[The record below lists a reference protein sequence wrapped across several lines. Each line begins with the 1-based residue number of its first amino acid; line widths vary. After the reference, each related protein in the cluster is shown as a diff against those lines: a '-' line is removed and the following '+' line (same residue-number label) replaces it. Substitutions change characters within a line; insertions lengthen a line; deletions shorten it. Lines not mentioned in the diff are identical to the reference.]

1 MTFWRRIESWYI
13 GLRGGKLFRLPIADR
28 RLSTVDQNLSVQI
41 HQSAIGIRKSAIPG
55 GATVLALCF
64 CAFLV
69 RPLHAQ
75 VESVEST
82 AATHY
87 FWVSNGR
94 VEGHLALNHSPSGA
108 FSPDSSTL
116 VVEHGDKVALME
128 LANGAMGKVL
138 HPHLDDISDLDVE
151 SADFLTPT
159 RLFLLAVGL
168 IHEKGSKGV
177 LPRTP
182 LLGFQWYIDQDNLF
196 EKLNAIGGH
205 PGVGPV
211 FYFPQIKHLGIYT
224 PKAFEFWNPESH
236 RGGDVSVPELTRKPN
251 LFAVSPDGHWML
263 LAQIESSSTPDPVVV
278 ELREHKIVDS
288 LRGHQATV
296 LDISFARDSS
306 RVVTACED
314 GKVRIWSV
322 PDWKL
327 LQTLS
332 GHQGPVHWAEF
343 SPDGNWVVSGSEDKT
358 VRVWSADGKLE
369 QTLEESQAP
378 ILTVAF
384 SPNGEY
390 LAASSEQN
398 VLVWRRRRQ

>member
-1 MTFWRRIESWYI
+1 MKPCHSEERSGEESAFVVRKKQI
-13 GLRGGKLFRLPIADR
+13 PLPRLRDRNDRRGGGNRKSVIPAGRTILALF
-28 RLSTVDQNLSVQI
+28 LSVLLVQ
-41 HQSAIGIRKSAIPG
+41 PG
-55 GATVLALCF
+55 
-64 CAFLV
+64 
-69 RPLHAQ
+69 HAQ

-82 AATHY
+82 QPLHY
-87 FWVSNGR
+87 FWVSHGR
-94 VEGHLALNHSPSGA
+94 VEGHLALTHSPSGA
-108 FSPDSSTL
+108 FSPDGSTL
-116 VVEHGDKVALME
+116 AVEQRDKVALLE
-128 LANGAMGKVL
+128 LASGGMRKVL
-138 HPHLDDISDLDVE
+138 HPHLEEITDLDIE

-159 RLFLLAVGL
+159 RLFLLGLGL

-182 LLGFQWYIDQDNLF
+182 LLAFQWYIDQDSLF
-196 EKLNAIGGH
+196 EKLNAIGSR
-205 PGVGPV
+205 PGIGPV
-211 FYFPQIKHLGIYT
+211 FYFPRIMHLGIYT

-236 RGGDVSVPELTRKPN
+236 RGGEVSVPELTRKPN
-251 LFAVSPDGHWML
+251 LFAVSPDGHWL
-263 LAQIESSSTPDPVVV
+263 LAAQIESSSTPDPVVV

-296 LDISFARDSS
+296 LSISFTRDGS

-358 VRVWSADGKLE
+358 VRIWSVDGKLQ

-390 LAASSEQN
+390 VVASSEQN
-398 VLVWRRRRQ
+398 VLVWKRGRQ

>member
-1 MTFWRRIESWYI
+1 M
-13 GLRGGKLFRLPIADR
+13 A
-28 RLSTVDQNLSVQI
+28 
-41 HQSAIGIRKSAIPG
+41 AI
-55 GATVLALCF
+55 LALCL
-64 CAFLV
+64 CALLV
-69 RPLHAQ
+69 QPLRGQ
-75 VESVEST
+75 VETVEST
-82 AATHY
+82 DAPHY
-87 FWVSNGR
+87 FWVSDGR

-108 FSPDSSTL
+108 FSPDSTTL
-116 VVEHGDKVALME
+116 AVEDRDKVALME
-128 LANGAMGKVL
+128 LANGGLRKVL
-138 HPHLDDISDLDVE
+138 RPHLEDITDLDIE
-151 SADFLTPT
+151 SADFLSST

-168 IHEKGSKGV
+168 IREKGGKGV
-177 LPRTP
+177 PPRTP
-182 LLGFQWYIDQDNLF
+182 LLGFQWYIDQDSLF
-196 EKLNAIGGH
+196 EKLNAIGNH
-205 PGVGPV
+205 PGIGPI
-211 FYFPQIKHLGIYT
+211 FYFPQIKHLAIYT
-224 PKAFEFWNPESH
+224 PKQFEFWNPESH
-236 RGGDVSVPELTRKPN
+236 RGGDISVPELTRRPN
-251 LFAVSPDGHWML
+251 LFAVSPDGHWLL

-343 SPDGNWVVSGSEDKT
+343 SPDGNWLVSGSEDKT
-358 VRVWSADGKLE
+358 VRIWSAEGKLQ

-390 LAASSEQN
+390 VAASSEQN
-398 VLVWRRRRQ
+398 VLVWKRSHR

>member
-1 MTFWRRIESWYI
+1 
-13 GLRGGKLFRLPIADR
+13 LRGEKLFKVPPKNDLRCLEYNPTVVGLC
-28 RLSTVDQNLSVQI
+28 LSLYLYASV
-41 HQSAIGIRKSAIPG
+41 SPS
-55 GATVLALCF
+55 
-64 CAFLV
+64 
-69 RPLHAQ
+69 LHAQ

-82 AATHY
+82 EASHY
-87 FWVSNGR
+87 SWVSHGR
-94 VEGHLALNHSPSGA
+94 IEGHLALNHSPSGA
-108 FSPDSSTL
+108 ISPDSSTL
-116 VVEHGDKVALME
+116 AIANGDKVLLME
-128 LANGAMGKVL
+128 LANAGVRRVL
-138 HPHLDDISDLDVE
+138 HPHLESITDLDIE
-151 SADFLTPT
+151 SADFLSPT

-182 LLGFQWYIDQDNLF
+182 LLAFQWYIDQDSLF
-196 EKLNAIGGH
+196 EKLNAIGNH
-205 PGVGPV
+205 PGIGPI

-224 PKAFEFWNPESH
+224 PKQFEFWNPESH
-236 RGGDVSVPELTRKPN
+236 RGGDISVPELTRRPN
-251 LFAVSPDGHWML
+251 LFAVSPDGHWL
-263 LAQIESSSTPDPVVV
+263 LAAQIESSSTPDPVVV

-343 SPDGNWVVSGSEDKT
+343 SPDGNWVVSGSEDKA
-358 VRVWSADGKLE
+358 VRIWSVDGKLE

-390 LAASSEQN
+390 VAASTEQN
-398 VLVWRRRRQ
+398 VLVWKRSHR

>member
-1 MTFWRRIESWYI
+1 MYKSLPKN
-13 GLRGGKLFRLPIADR
+13 GLRCLESNPTLVG
-28 RLSTVDQNLSVQI
+28 
-41 HQSAIGIRKSAIPG
+41 
-55 GATVLALCF
+55 LCF
-64 CAFLV
+64 SLCLGGWV
-69 RPLHAQ
+69 VPTLRAQ
-75 VESVEST
+75 AESVEST
-82 AATHY
+82 EAPHY

-116 VVEHGDKVALME
+116 AAEHGDKVALMQ
-128 LANGAMGKVL
+128 LANGEVRKVL
-138 HPHLDDISDLDVE
+138 RPHLEDITDLDVE
-151 SADFLTPT
+151 SADFLSPT

-168 IHEKGSKGV
+168 IREKGSKGV
-177 LPRTP
+177 PPRTP
-182 LLGFQWYIDQDNLF
+182 LLGFQWYIDQDSLF
-196 EKLNAIGGH
+196 EKLNAIGNH
-205 PGVGPV
+205 PGIGPI
-211 FYFPQIKHLGIYT
+211 FYFPQIRHLGIYT
-224 PKAFEFWNPESH
+224 PKQFEFWNPESH

-251 LFAVSPDGHWML
+251 LFAVSPDGHWL
-263 LAQIESSSTPDPVVV
+263 LAAQIESSSTPDPVVV

-296 LDISFARDSS
+296 LSISFARDSS

-343 SPDGNWVVSGSEDKT
+343 SPNGNWVVSGSEDRT
-358 VRVWSADGKLE
+358 VRIWSAGGKLE

-390 LAASSEQN
+390 IAASSEQN
-398 VLVWRRRRQ
+398 VLVWKRRHQ

>member
-1 MTFWRRIESWYI
+1 
-13 GLRGGKLFRLPIADR
+13 LRGEKLFKVPLKNELRCLESNTTVVGLC
-28 RLSTVDQNLSVQI
+28 LSLYLYAWVGPS
-41 HQSAIGIRKSAIPG
+41 
-55 GATVLALCF
+55 
-64 CAFLV
+64 
-69 RPLHAQ
+69 LHAQ
-75 VESVEST
+75 VESVGST
-82 AATHY
+82 EASHY
-87 FWVSNGR
+87 SWVSNER
-94 VEGHLALNHSPSGA
+94 IEGHLALNHSPSGA

-116 VVEHGDKVALME
+116 AVEHGDKVALTE
-128 LANGAMGKVL
+128 LVDGRVRKVL
-138 HPHLDDISDLDVE
+138 RPHLEDITDLDIE
-151 SADFLTPT
+151 SADFLSPT
-159 RLFLLAVGL
+159 RLFLLAAGL

-182 LLGFQWYIDQDNLF
+182 LLGFQWYIDQDSLF
-196 EKLNAIGGH
+196 EKLNAIGNH
-205 PGVGPV
+205 PGIGPI

-224 PKAFEFWNPESH
+224 PKQFEFWNPESH
-236 RGGDVSVPELTRKPN
+236 RGGDISVPELTRRPN
-251 LFAVSPDGHWML
+251 LFAVSPDGHWL
-263 LAQIESSSTPDPVVV
+263 LAAQIESSSTPDPVVV

-314 GKVRIWSV
+314 GKIRIWSV

-358 VRVWSADGKLE
+358 VRIWSADGKLE

-390 LAASSEQN
+390 VAASTEQN
-398 VLVWRRRRQ
+398 VLVWKRRRQ